1 MPSRLVAILAV
12 AFTACAELPP
22 LDSLRLID
30 VYPLTS
36 SPNGSAWD
44 LARHGDVLWVRDSYG
59 AAAFQLGG
67 ARPEFLRRVG
77 VEPRSPQGTSFLAFN
92 GSLVVLGHGQR
103 AVVFDAATGEQL
115 SAIPSASS
123 GTGQLVLDGTTLYA
137 AMLEAGVRRFDLS
150 DPRTPGGFETLS
162 PKYAHTL
169 LLEGGRL
176 YASGEGTL
184 VILDVA
190 APKTLAEVR
199 VPFQGA
205 LLLHQG
211 RWLYGNTGERGAAV
225 VDVADPTAPVV
236 ITPGGSTQYTKGALA
251 FRGGRLLVPSRTGPM
266 AEYALDEPAAP
277 RLLKE
282 HLLVPDTRASNW
294 DALAV
299 GDQLLLAHETG
310 LVTLGP

>member
-1 MPSRLVAILAV
+1 VPSRLAAV
-12 AFTACAELPP
+12 FAACLTACAELPP
-22 LDSLRLID
+22 LESLRLID

-67 ARPEFLRRVG
+67 ARPEFLRRVD

-92 GSLVVLGHGQR
+92 GSLVVVGHGQR
-103 AVVFDAATGEQL
+103 AVVFDATTGEQL
-115 SAIPSASS
+115 SSIPSAST

-150 DPRTPGGFETLS
+150 DPRNPGGFETLW
-162 PKYAHTL
+162 PGYAHTL
-169 LLEGGRL
+169 LLEGDRL
-176 YASGEGTL
+176 YASGESTL
-184 VILDVA
+184 VILDVKT
-190 APKTLAEVR
+190 PKTLGEVR
-199 VPFQGA
+199 LPFQGA
-205 LLLHQG
+205 LLLHAG
-211 RWLYGNTGERGAAV
+211 RWLYGNTGEGGPAV
-225 VDVADPTAPVV
+225 VDVADPAAPVV
-236 ITPGGSTQYTKGALA
+236 LTPGGSTRFTKGALA
-251 FRGGRLLVPSRTGPM
+251 FRGNRLLVPSRTGPTY
-266 AEYALDEPAAP
+266 EYALDEPGTP
-277 RLLKE
+277 RLVKE
-282 HLLVPDTRASNW
+282 HLLVPDARASNW